1 MRLRNYNPMKFHSV
15 LPKKLGLAL
24 LFLAPVL
31 ISGII
36 KANRFS
42 PVLPTV
48 TYYLPGDF
56 SAEARKVFVN
66 RLYDSIHLNELGLQ
80 KDVLELAMKGF
91 SKLANKGKL
100 NRDSIL
106 TIVDFSRSS
115 REKRMYIID
124 LKNIELLFNI
134 RVAHGKN
141 SGMEYAHH
149 FSNIAAS
156 HKSSLG
162 FYVTQNTYRGENGYS
177 LRLQGMEKN
186 INDKA
191 LRRSIVIHGAGYAD
205 DRFLQEKG
213 MLGRSFGCPA
223 IPMENHR
230 AIIDA
235 IKEGSCLFIYSPNQK
250 YLNLS
255 TVLNG

>member
-1 MRLRNYNPMKFHSV
+1 MRLRNYNPMKFRSV
-15 LPKKLGLAL
+15 PNKLRLCLIFLVPAL
-24 LFLAPVL
+24 L
-31 ISGII
+31 SGII
-36 KANRFS
+36 KVNDFS

-48 TYYLPGDF
+48 TYYLPADF
-56 SAEARKVFVN
+56 RAEARKVFVN
-66 RLYDSIHLNELGLQ
+66 RLYDSIHLNDLGLQ
-80 KDVLELAMKGF
+80 KNVLELAMKGF
-91 SKLANKGKL
+91 SKLSNKGKL

-141 SGMEYAHH
+141 SGAEYAHH
-149 FSNIAAS
+149 FSNVMAS

-177 LRLQGMEKN
+177 LRLQGVERN

-191 LRRSIVIHGAGYAD
+191 LIRSIVIHGARYAD
-205 DRFLQEKG
+205 ENFLREKG
-213 MLGRSFGCPA
+213 ILGRSFGCPA
-223 IPMENHR
+223 IPMENHK

-235 IKEGSCLFIYSPNQK
+235 IKEGSCLFIYSPDKK